1 MSIHNSPCSPPES
14 GMHLRDETRHK
25 PLTFLG
31 HVLPTWSTRWRSYS
45 MTCKQT
51 MTMGPSCSMIWRQ
64 LLKSTWGED
73 WQILYPEKG
82 LKFEI
87 SDFLVEVRLR
97 DDPGICGKQVLH
109 GPHPQVKISQA
120 FANFSR
126 RVARLLENEEGAVQ
140 KERLRRL
147 KLAKLHLEQ
156 IRSKKMLHVFKGS
169 VMLLGLFLW
178 FWFILAFKD
187 WVLSLGSVVAAVMAT
202 VMAVLASLALW
213 YAFDYMIAFI
223 MWDQTRSD
231 ILSDIM
237 HVSGHDGSKVLL
249 SRALLAPFL
258 CKSPFSTTSVFSF
271 GAWISGSVRAGVRM
285 GVSFLGRRGLHMA
298 HSFPLVHSLLLLYLL
313 FLCTLR
319 LPGAFVNQGVPF
331 RDSREDCPQH
341 LDIQRQCDS
350 RSFQSLRMLVA
361 GKIWIRLA
369 NASGQKS
376 WRSDQRCSGFSP
388 QRFSK
393 FWTAWSYPI
402 LRSFVGRLLVFS
414 FIWRTETMGLQMV
427 DDVGGQ
433 HRKGSSLRCRIA
445 GLLFW
450 EYEGPRQ
457 SPKFCYCW
465 SRALPE
471 RTYLAEKGRVQGVG
485 CLPRSGSCWPWQ
497 PQQGCR
503 RRFFFTAQPGAS
515 ATFLGLA
522 AQGRSWIPR
531 RIGRTWEFPKGWSR
545 MAGKEGLPIHPGR
558 HYPI

>member
-1 MSIHNSPCSPPES
+1 MSCQPDQQDDGVTAWPASKQWPWDRAVQWFEGSYWSQPGRRLANSLSRKRLEIWDQRFSS
-14 GMHLRDETRHK
+14 GSTLEGWSWHLWQAS
-25 PLTFLG
+25 F
-31 HVLPTWSTRWRSYS
+31 TWAAST
-45 MTCKQT
+45 
-51 MTMGPSCSMIWRQ
+51 
-64 LLKSTWGED
+64 GED
-73 WQILYPEKG
+73 FASFCELQSSCRTLAWEWRRRSAKRTFAQAKACKAALGADKKQKNVACFQG
-82 LKFEI
+82 LG
-87 SDFLVEVRLR
+87 DAPGPFLVVLVYPSIQGLGVVFGKCGGSCYGDSDGCSSEPCPLVRLR
-97 DDPGICGKQVLH
+97 LH
-109 GPHPQVKISQA
+109 DCIHHVGP
-120 FANFSR
+120 
-126 RVARLLENEEGAVQ
+126 NEEWHIGWHHACQRTWWKQSTFVKGFVGTIPVQ
-140 KERLRRL
+140 
-147 KLAKLHLEQ
+147 
-156 IRSKKMLHVFKGS
+156 IP
-169 VMLLGLFLW
+169 
-178 FWFILAFKD
+178 I
-187 WVLSLGSVVAAVMAT
+187 
-202 VMAVLASLALW
+202 
-213 YAFDYMIAFI
+213 FDNK
-223 MWDQTRSD
+223 R
-231 ILSDIM
+231 
-237 HVSGHDGSKVLL
+237 
-249 SRALLAPFL
+249 
-258 CKSPFSTTSVFSF
+258 FSF